1 MKNIFTFLSVLSTL
15 AFPLLA
21 TAAKHPAFKVDII
34 PLGVGKD
41 PQVGGL
47 TVLSDGTIAAV
58 FHEGELR
65 LYDPAKK
72 TWSVFASGLHEPL
85 GIVAEDDT
93 TFVVMQRPE
102 LTRISDTDGDGV
114 ADLYET
120 ICDDFGMSGN
130 YHEFAF
136 GPVRDAKG
144 DYFVSLNVAS
154 NGAPIRKEIRGQWL
168 DLGLS
173 REDFYASSEEW
184 KKTNKEKAG
193 RMYSRVPYRGW
204 VVKIDGKTGEM
215 TPWASGL
222 RSPNGLGFD
231 ATGKLFVSDNQGDW
245 LGTSKLHHIQKGKF
259 HGHPAS
265 LPWTEGYEGP
275 PSVDLET
282 AELEKLRTPA
292 AIWFTQSTMANS
304 PTQPILIPDGF
315 GPFGGQMLIGE
326 MNRPR
331 IVRLITEEVNGVT
344 QGACTPFIDNNG
356 LDMGINRFAFA
367 PDGSLVLGNSHLSWA
382 GGEGMAR
389 ITHHGKE
396 SFQDVKNIQITSD
409 GFLVD
414 FLQKVHDA
422 AALADVTLDRY
433 TFDYHAAY
441 GSKQQEKENV
451 ALKWT
456 PHGDS
461 GTRFQVTL
469 EKPHKKDFCYEFN
482 IPISLNPLLCYTV
495 REIPTKETANTS
507 DDPSGNFEWVD
518 LLAGDNLDLW
528 RNGSKH
534 NRETVTEIG
543 ELWSLKDGV
552 LTLDKSKKGRG
563 GHVVT
568 KDHSYFN
575 FEIKFE
581 FIISEEGNSGIK
593 YRVTPETV
601 GLEYQI
607 YDDAVSKVNKNSLAS
622 LYNLKAASATKKAK
636 TPGKEWNSGR
646 IIAVGNSLQHW
657 LNSDL
662 VLEIEFDSDE
672 WKETFAK
679 SKYKEDPTFARSP
692 GPIHLQD
699 HGSPVK
705 FRNLCIRKIMDTE

>member
-154 NGAPIRKEIRGQWL
+154 NGAPIRKEIRGEWL

-173 REDFYASSEEW
+173 REGFNVSSQEW
-184 KKTNKEKAG
+184 KDGVKKKAG

-231 ATGKLFVSDNQGDW
+231 ANGKLFVSDNQGDW

-265 LPWTEGYEGP
+265 LP
-275 PSVDLET
+275 
-282 AELEKLRTPA
+282 
-292 AIWFTQSTMANS
+292 
-304 PTQPILIPDGF
+304 
-315 GPFGGQMLIGE
+315 
-326 MNRPR
+326 
-331 IVRLITEEVNGVT
+331 
-344 QGACTPFIDNNG
+344 
-356 LDMGINRFAFA
+356 
-367 PDGSLVLGNSHLSWA
+367 
-382 GGEGMAR
+382 
-389 ITHHGKE
+389 
-396 SFQDVKNIQITSD
+396 
-409 GFLVD
+409 
-414 FLQKVHDA
+414 
-422 AALADVTLDRY
+422 
-433 TFDYHAAY
+433 
-441 GSKQQEKENV
+441 
-451 ALKWT
+451 
-456 PHGDS
+456 
-461 GTRFQVTL
+461 
-469 EKPHKKDFCYEFN
+469 
-482 IPISLNPLLCYTV
+482 
-495 REIPTKETANTS
+495 
-507 DDPSGNFEWVD
+507 
-518 LLAGDNLDLW
+518 
-528 RNGSKH
+528 
-534 NRETVTEIG
+534 
-543 ELWSLKDGV
+543 
-552 LTLDKSKKGRG
+552 
-563 GHVVT
+563 
-568 KDHSYFN
+568 
-575 FEIKFE
+575 
-581 FIISEEGNSGIK
+581 
-593 YRVTPETV
+593 
-601 GLEYQI
+601 
-607 YDDAVSKVNKNSLAS
+607 
-622 LYNLKAASATKKAK
+622 
-636 TPGKEWNSGR
+636 
-646 IIAVGNSLQHW
+646 
-657 LNSDL
+657 
-662 VLEIEFDSDE
+662 
-672 WKETFAK
+672 
-679 SKYKEDPTFARSP
+679 
-692 GPIHLQD
+692 
-699 HGSPVK
+699 
-705 FRNLCIRKIMDTE
+705 